1 MLAFTQHEESPNFR
15 EVVEENKVYG
25 MRSTKH
31 TLMQSGLK
39 ESPKPYTCD
48 PQGQSS
54 THSMQD
60 SPRSPECLSDGT
72 SR

>member
-1 MLAFTQHEESPNFR
+1 MLAIIQHAESPDFR
-15 EVVEENKVYG
+15 EVVEESKVYG

-31 TLMQSGLK
+31 TLMQSCLK
-39 ESPKPYTCD
+39 GRPKPYTCD
-48 PQGQSS
+48 PQGQSR

-60 SPRSPECLSDGT
+60 SPRSPECLSEGT